1 MGREQ
6 EGSDKMGKRTGD
18 EGMRWEG
25 EQEGRDM
32 MGKRTG
38 EVVIR

>member
-1 MGREQ
+1 
-6 EGSDKMGKRTGD
+6 
-18 EGMRWEG
+18 MRWEG

-38 EVVIR
+38 EVMIRWEENKRGRDKMEREQERKG

>member
-1 MGREQ
+1 MEREHK
-6 EGSDKMGKRTGD
+6 GNDKMGKRTGN